1 MGHCNMV
8 KTAHTEIIER
18 VRREYGSQARFASA
32 VGWSHSKA
40 NKALNGVQPWSDD
53 DVRDAA
59 QALGVS
65 VFTMARLVRRDQ
77 MVIPRDD
84 DVAIVGLS
92 LTGIRGQMADDDDTV
107 TSIWRVPKN
116 ALAYYTSTSPEK
128 MTMFR
133 VTGNAMAPQYN
144 DGEYVLVDMSVTEP
158 GKPGEYLID
167 VGYGL
172 EVKIMQIVL
181 GADKPTVELRS
192 HNPDYAP
199 QTVPAASIV
208 VRGLI
213 AGHLS
218 KR

>member
-1 MGHCNMV
+1 ME

-53 DVRDAA
+53 DVRAA
-59 QALGVS
+59 AKALGVS

-92 LTGIRGQMADDDDTV
+92 LPGIRGQVADDDDTV

-116 ALAYYTSTSPEK
+116 ALADYTSTSAEK

-133 VTGNAMAPQYN
+133 ITGNAMAPKYK

-167 VGYGL
+167 FGYGL
-172 EVKIMQIVL
+172 EIKITQIVL
-181 GADKPTVELRS
+181 GADKPTVELKS

-213 AGHLS
+213 VGHLS